1 MSRKTDTTTSDG
13 RFEDFRFQVNL
24 AVETLIQSIEN
35 EPLPANSRA
44 LAFAMA
50 YGLKPKMCYT
60 LAQTEKY
67 TGISQEILVKE
78 HDAGRLKFFRPK
90 CSERG
95 TFITCADLDAWI
107 EENSR

>member
-1 MSRKTDTTTSDG
+1 MTKKTGTTTSDG
-13 RFEDFRFQVNL
+13 RFEDFRFQVSL

-50 YGLKPKMCYT
+50 YGFKPKMCYT

-67 TGISQEILVKE
+67 SGISQEILVKE

-95 TFITCADLDAWI
+95 TFITCADFDAWI